1 MGNMGDMQ
9 KKMGRK
15 VAGWLILS
23 LLVFGAAAC
32 DSKKAPEANKTEGAK
47 TTETVKETALKD
59 ATPDEA
65 VRQAALAIHDAKPE
79 VLWAMLP
86 ASYQQDVNDV
96 VKQFGTAMDNEVWTS
111 GTALLPKA
119 IKVLNDKQEI
129 ILGAWA
135 DLDQQ
140 GATTQTAQT
149 NAPAQR
155 AEKYKAVVEVLTDI
169 SKSRILKLEFLRNPD
184 MKTFLAQDGG
194 PLIQKVFTFLEKPGM
209 FSPEDMEKFVKNR
222 AKLKDLKVTVKE
234 NKDDQAV
241 VMTMLDDKETSVALT
256 KVEGKWVTADMAKDW
271 KKNVEEIKASLTQMA
286 AEMPQK
292 KQQALMQVA
301 MVNSIIDSVAKVSTK
316 EELTGVIMGLV
327 LGGGMMGGAGMP
339 GGDMNAPDNENG
351 MGGMMMPP
359 AGMGAPG
366 MGGMGGM
373 MPPPDA
379 APAPMPAL
387 PGNAA
392 PKAAK

>member
-1 MGNMGDMQ
+1 MGNMGDMH
-9 KKMGRK
+9 KKMGQK
-15 VAGWLILS
+15 VAGWLVLS

-32 DSKKAPEANKTEGAK
+32 DSQKAPEANKAEGAK

-86 ASYQQDVNDV
+86 ASYQQDVSDV

-119 IKVLNDKQEI
+119 IKVLNAKQDI

-149 NAPAQR
+149 NSPAQR
-155 AEKYKAVVEVLTDI
+155 AEKYKAVVEILTDI
-169 SKSRILKLEFLRNPD
+169 SKSRILKLDFLRNPD
-184 MKTFLAQDGG
+184 MKAFLAEDGG

-209 FSPEDMEKFVKNR
+209 FSPEDMDKFVKNR

-256 KVEGKWVTADMAKDW
+256 KVEGKWVTADMAKNW
-271 KKNVEEIKASLTQMA
+271 KQNVDEIKANLTQMA
-286 AEMPQK
+286 TDMPQK
-292 KQQALMQVA
+292 KQQVLMQVA
-301 MVNSIIDSVAKVSTK
+301 MVSSVINSVAKVSTK
-316 EELTGVIMGLV
+316 EELSGVLMGL
-327 LGGGMMGGAGMP
+327 LMGGAMGGGMP
-339 GGDMNAPDNENG
+339 GGDMNAPENENG

-366 MGGMGGM
+366 MGAAGMGGM

-387 PGNAA
+387 PGGAA

>member
-15 VAGWLILS
+15 VAGWLVLS

-32 DSKKAPEANKTEGAK
+32 DSKKAPEANKAEGAK

-119 IKVLNDKQEI
+119 IKVLNAKQDI

-135 DLDQQ
+135 DLEQQ
-140 GATTQTAQT
+140 GGATTQTAQT

-155 AEKYKAVVEVLTDI
+155 AEKYKAVVEILTDI

-184 MKTFLAQDGG
+184 MKAFLAEDGG

-209 FSPEDMEKFVKNR
+209 FSQDEMEKFIQNR

-234 NKDDQAV
+234 SKGDQAT

-256 KVEGKWVTADMAKDW
+256 KVEGKWITADMAQNW
-271 KKNVEEIKASLTQMA
+271 KQNVEGIKASLTQMA

-301 MVNSIIDSVAKVSTK
+301 MVSSMIDSIAKVSTK
-316 EELTGVIMGLV
+316 EELTGVVMGLV
-327 LGGGMMGGAGMP
+327 MGGAMMGGAGMP

-366 MGGMGGM
+366 MGGM
-373 MPPPDA
+373 MPPPAA

-387 PGNAA
+387 PGDAA